1 VNLEDI
7 ERGMELH
14 EQRFKKIEDNL
25 IVQGEILN
33 RVDQRLDRLAE
44 MLAQSEGE
52 RAADRERMRLMQGA
66 MTSLFERMDD
76 FIRGLER
83 HDGHGQTSS
92 E

>member
-1 VNLEDI
+1 
-7 ERGMELH
+7 
-14 EQRFKKIEDNL
+14 
-25 IVQGEILN
+25 
-33 RVDQRLDRLAE
+33 
-44 MLAQSEGE
+44 
-52 RAADRERMRLMQGA
+52 